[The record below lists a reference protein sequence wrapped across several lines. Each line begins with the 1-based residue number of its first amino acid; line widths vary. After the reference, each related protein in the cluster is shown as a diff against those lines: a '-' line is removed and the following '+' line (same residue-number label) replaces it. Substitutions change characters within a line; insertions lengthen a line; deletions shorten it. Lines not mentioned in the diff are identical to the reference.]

1 MLIFA
6 QEEILQTHSD
16 VTESAVF
23 GIKDELKG
31 QLPFGFVVV
40 GKHIEDKPEEFA
52 RVERECVQL
61 VRKELGPVAAFKLC
75 KVIYRLPKTRSG
87 KTLRGT
93 MSRIADGEDFNVCG
107 YPVPC
112 PHCLANVH
120 QSLWH
125 ARIVDVMAKKVLNL
139 YFRQI
144 PATIDDVRTL
154 DLVREG
160 LEGAGVISNA
170 DKTANGSQ

>member
-1 MLIFA
+1 VGRTRLPITKA
-6 QEEILQTHSD
+6 RVSSQEEILQTHPD

-52 RVERECVQL
+52 RVERECINL
-61 VRKELGPVAAFKLC
+61 VRKELGPVAAFKMC

-93 MSRIADGEDFNVCG
+93 MSKIADGEEYNVCSRKKG
-107 YPVPC
+107 AARNVVADRPC
-112 PHCLANVH
+112 GRARTAH
-120 QSLWH
+120 QE
-125 ARIVDVMAKKVLNL
+125 DV
-139 YFRQI
+139 Y
-144 PATIDDVRTL
+144 
-154 DLVREG
+154 
-160 LEGAGVISNA
+160 
-170 DKTANGSQ
+170 